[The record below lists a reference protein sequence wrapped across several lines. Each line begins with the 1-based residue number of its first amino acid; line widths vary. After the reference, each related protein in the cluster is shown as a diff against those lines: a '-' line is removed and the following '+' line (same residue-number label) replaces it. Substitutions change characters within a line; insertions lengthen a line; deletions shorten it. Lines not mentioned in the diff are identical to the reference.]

1 MVEVEATSDAVLL
14 PIKLLDEN
22 GIVMLEVVIMIVT
35 VAVLPVEE
43 GDVVS
48 DVPELV
54 RLFDEE
60 VLVWDWMIIKAKL
73 PELAV
78 LFPSPP

>member
-54 RLFDEE
+54 RLFDEA
-60 VLVWDWMIIKAKL
+60 LVWDWMIIKAKL